1 VSERLADSTRL
12 QPLPES
18 RYSAQEVFAFVHKC
32 VLVCGNTELFE
43 CPISKLNQAS
53 LPLWEHLRPKEI
65 MEWELL
71 TEHLK
76 DRELN

>member
-1 VSERLADSTRL
+1 M
-12 QPLPES
+12 
-18 RYSAQEVFAFVHKC
+18 
-32 VLVCGNTELFE
+32 ELFE

-53 LPLWEHLRPKEI
+53 LPIWEYLRPKEI

-76 DRELN
+76 DRELNQGDPIGDTDLSLWNTLLEIAPNDQ